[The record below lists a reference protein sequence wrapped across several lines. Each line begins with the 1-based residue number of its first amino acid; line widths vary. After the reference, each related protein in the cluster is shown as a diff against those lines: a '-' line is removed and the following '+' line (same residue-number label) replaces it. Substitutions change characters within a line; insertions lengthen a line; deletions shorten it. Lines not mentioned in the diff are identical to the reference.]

1 MRLDHRQ
8 GIGHALGALIAPFA
22 AVLAVALAAG
32 TLLARLALLARALVP
47 GTVVA
52 LAILPRLVLPRLVL
66 ALGVAALAVVA
77 LLVLT
82 RALFVVSPLL
92 VALRTIVAAAFVAGA
107 IAVVVIAASG
117 AVLAPFAAVGVGI
130 CALLAAV
137 ALAAFVL
144 EIDVDA
150 GGEGIAAEDVAG
162 RALRLDRAQQAE
174 IVLRMLLIA
183 FAQHPVAGG
192 QRVAR
197 QLLVLLEHVLRG
209 AADLDP
215 VRAVRFERAVG
226 IVLRLAASA
235 AAAAAAPVAAAL
247 PLHTL
252 EISHVI
258 QWLWPAP
265 KVAPQE
271 MSYGPCRLGS
281 GRMGPG

>member
-1 MRLDHRQ
+1 MPTYDYVCKDCGHEFEAFQSMKEDPLTECPSCHGSVKRLVGGGT
-8 GIGHALGALIAPFA
+8 GIG
-22 AVLAVALAAG
+22 
-32 TLLARLALLARALVP
+32 
-47 GTVVA
+47 
-52 LAILPRLVLPRLVL
+52 
-66 ALGVAALAVVA
+66 
-77 LLVLT
+77 
-82 RALFVVSPLL
+82 
-92 VALRTIVAAAFVAGA
+92 
-107 IAVVVIAASG
+107 
-117 AVLAPFAAVGVGI
+117 VGFG
-130 CALLAAV
+130 ALLAAV
-137 ALAAFVL
+137 ALATLVL

-162 RALRLDRAQQAE
+162 RPLRLDRAQQAE